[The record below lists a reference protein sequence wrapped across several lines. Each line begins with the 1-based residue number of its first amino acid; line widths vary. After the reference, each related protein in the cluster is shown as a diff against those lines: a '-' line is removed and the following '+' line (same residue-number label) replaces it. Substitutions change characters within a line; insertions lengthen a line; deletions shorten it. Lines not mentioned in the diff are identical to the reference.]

1 MAVTNLEKYR
11 KDLNALIS
19 ESGEVRKALLLQAVG
34 WKKYVEIASK
44 EIGGDDEKALNEVK
58 KIRQF
63 TTVYQHW
70 YSEALCLVKQLMP
83 DRLADFIRFYEKPK
97 SRKELNFENY
107 RIEDACQGIKAT
119 LRGEVKVD
127 LTAAISLL
135 EQQIAIVEA
144 IKRRFDSSL
153 FDIKQL
159 VQADL
164 FDSELGAARELLKNR
179 FTRGAGAIAEVVLEG
194 HLKQVCDNH
203 NLPKKSGTIS
213 VLNEVL
219 KAAEVIELSQS
230 RHIQF
235 LGDLRNKCSHRN
247 ATEPTVEEI
256 GELIDGA
263 DKVIRTIF

>member
-1 MAVTNLEKYR
+1 V
-11 KDLNALIS
+11 
-19 ESGEVRKALLLQAVG
+19 
-34 WKKYVEIASK
+34 
-44 EIGGDDEKALNEVK
+44 
-58 KIRQF
+58 
-63 TTVYQHW
+63 H
-70 YSEALCLVKQLMP
+70 
-83 DRLADFIRFYEKPK
+83 
-97 SRKELNFENY
+97 
-107 RIEDACQGIKAT
+107 
-119 LRGEVKVD
+119 VD

-135 EQQIAIVEA
+135 EQQIAIVKSV
-144 IKRRFDSSL
+144 KRRFDSSL

-164 FDSELGAARELLKNR
+164 FDSELDAARELLKNK
-179 FTRGAGAIAEVVLEG
+179 FTRGAGAIAGVVLEG

-219 KAAEVIELSQS
+219 KAADVIELSQS

-247 ATEPTVEEI
+247 ATEPTAEEI

-263 DKVIRTIF
+263 AKVIKTIF